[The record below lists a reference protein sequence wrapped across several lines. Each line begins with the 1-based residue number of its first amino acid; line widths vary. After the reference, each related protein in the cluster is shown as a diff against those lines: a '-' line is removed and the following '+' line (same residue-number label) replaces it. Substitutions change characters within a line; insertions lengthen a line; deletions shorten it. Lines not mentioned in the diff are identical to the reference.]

1 MKRRRRR
8 EILIET
14 EQIAFYRDKSKE
26 GFLKCNIC
34 EDESIMLPPALIA
47 EVLKISSREIYRLI
61 EESKIHFSENDK
73 NQMFICLQ
81 SLSKVFSEEKKLI
94 H

>member
-1 MKRRRRR
+1 MKQRRRR

-14 EQIAFYRDKSKE
+14 EQVAFYRDKSKE
-26 GFLKCNIC
+26 GYLKCDFC
-34 EDESIMLPPALIA
+34 ENESIMLPPALIA
-47 EVLKISSREIYRLI
+47 EVLEISSREIYRLI
-61 EESKIHFSENDK
+61 EADKIHFSENDK

-81 SLSKVFSEEKKLI
+81 TLAKIYSKEKKLV